1 MIRIRVHVALLAKS
15 HFTPAPAVTQVANNN
30 PQATPSA
37 FDSGAK
43 QCHFEALSK
52 ASGVACGLFLCT

>member
-1 MIRIRVHVALLAKS
+1 MPVALLAKS

-37 FDSGAK
+37 FDSGVK

-52 ASGVACGLFLCT
+52 ASGVVCGLFLCT

>member
-1 MIRIRVHVALLAKS
+1 MPVALLAKS

-37 FDSGAK
+37 FDSGVK

>member
-1 MIRIRVHVALLAKS
+1 MPVALLAKS

-37 FDSGAK
+37 FDSGTDSGVK

-52 ASGVACGLFLCT
+52 ASGVASGLFLCT